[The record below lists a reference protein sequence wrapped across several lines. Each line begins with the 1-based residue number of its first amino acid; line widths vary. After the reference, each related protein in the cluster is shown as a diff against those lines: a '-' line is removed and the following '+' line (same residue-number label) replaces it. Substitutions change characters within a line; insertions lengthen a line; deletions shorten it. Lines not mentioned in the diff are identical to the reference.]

1 MRKEHFLKMNYTR
14 IFSDQNFSFGNQLNL
29 SSEATMHM
37 TKVLRKEK
45 GSLVK
50 LFDGKGTSCIAEI
63 IFQKKNVLEVKVVQ
77 DKQFHPRQ
85 GTKIFL
91 GLSLVKSNPFNF
103 SIQKATELGV
113 VLISPLNTERTVVK
127 LKDSSLTTK
136 HSRWKMIAI
145 GACEQCGEDW
155 LPKIDELQDFSSW
168 CKSVQAKQKIVLYPE
183 AQTKISD
190 LSFGKS
196 VAVALGP
203 EGNFTKQEIVLF
215 EENGFIPVTVGK
227 RILRSETAVVSALS
241 AIRTMCREF

>member
-85 GTKIFL
+85 GTKIF
-91 GLSLVKSNPFNF
+91 
-103 SIQKATELGV
+103 
-113 VLISPLNTERTVVK
+113 
-127 LKDSSLTTK
+127 
-136 HSRWKMIAI
+136 
-145 GACEQCGEDW
+145 
-155 LPKIDELQDFSSW
+155 
-168 CKSVQAKQKIVLYPE
+168 
-183 AQTKISD
+183 
-190 LSFGKS
+190 
-196 VAVALGP
+196 
-203 EGNFTKQEIVLF
+203 
-215 EENGFIPVTVGK
+215 
-227 RILRSETAVVSALS
+227 
-241 AIRTMCREF
+241 